1 MGQIF
6 DRIRTLADAWMADT
20 HRADTQWADTLLHE
34 ADDDLRRAIE
44 DAVNSTGDPS
54 SFSTRDGTSNME
66 GAKGAP
72 ADVLRAHDVLATT
85 PTTPPQELRRAYVR
99 AIAQWHPDRFVN
111 ASSEQQDEASR
122 RSRDI
127 NAAWIVLKTWYRL
140 P

>member
-6 DRIRTLADAWMADT
+6 DRIRKLADAWMTDT
-20 HRADTQWADTLLHE
+20 HRADTQWAETFLNE
-34 ADDDLRRAIE
+34 ADDELRRAIE
-44 DAVNSTGDPS
+44 DAVNSQGDPS
-54 SFSTRDGTSNME
+54 SFSTDDRSSRGE
-66 GAKGAP
+66 GGKGAP
-72 ADVLRAHDVLATT
+72 ADVLRAHNVLATT
-85 PTTPPQELRRAYVR
+85 PSTSPQELRRAYLR

-111 ASSEQQDEASR
+111 ATSEQQDEASR

>member
-6 DRIRTLADAWMADT
+6 DRIRTLADAWMTDT
-20 HRADTQWADTLLHE
+20 HRADTQWAETFLNE
-34 ADDDLRRAIE
+34 ADDELRRAIE
-44 DAVNSTGDPS
+44 EAVNAPGDPS
-54 SFSTRDGTSNME
+54 SFSTKNNSSHQERG
-66 GAKGAP
+66 KGAP

-85 PTTPPQELRRAYVR
+85 PTTPPQELRRAYLR

-111 ASSEQQDEASR
+111 ASSEQQDEASH